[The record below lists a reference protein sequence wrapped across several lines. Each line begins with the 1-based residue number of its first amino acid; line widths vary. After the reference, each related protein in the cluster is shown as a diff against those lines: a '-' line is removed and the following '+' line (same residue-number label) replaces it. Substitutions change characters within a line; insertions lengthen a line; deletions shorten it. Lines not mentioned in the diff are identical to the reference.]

1 MSNSNQLL
9 PPKDKYLALHE
20 AMMAEFDPE
29 PDEVAVTAE
38 LRSLGTLLEN
48 VLKEQRNQ
56 LDQIAAMQPAKR
68 KKRRK

>member
-1 MSNSNQLL
+1 MSNSNQFL

-20 AMMAEFDPE
+20 AMMAEFDSE
-29 PDEVAVTAE
+29 PDEATVTAE
-38 LRSLGTLLEN
+38 LRALGPLLEN
-48 VLKEQRNQ
+48 VSPEQRSQ